1 MAELHLKLRKF
12 NVKAMYRDPMVFI
25 IGKRR
30 TGKSVLIADLLFHR
44 NSCGVAVSGT
54 ECVEPIYGKFM
65 QKQYI
70 YDTYTPELI
79 ENVIKRQF
87 YIKRQFD
94 KDITETGTSN
104 IDQRTFIVLDNC
116 FHDDKWSK
124 DVGIRFLF
132 MNGRCISTT
141 CIFAMSYGMPIP
153 PNLRGNIDYVF
164 IFRESHLA
172 NRERIWRQYAMDIF
186 SEFDTFCQVM
196 DQCTLNFECLVIDKT
211 SSSSK
216 IEDRVFWYKAEIHP
230 DADVSDVSAVS
241 TTTDAPDVSVGTTT
255 TP

>member
-12 NVKAMYRDPMVFI
+12 NVKALYRDPMVFI

-54 ECVEPIYGKFM
+54 EEPVYGKFM

-79 ENVIKRQF
+79 ENVIKRQGN
-87 YIKRQFD
+87 IKRQFD
-94 KDITETGTSN
+94 KDITETGTSS
-104 IDQRTFIVLDNC
+104 IDQRTFIVLDDC
-116 FHDDKWSK
+116 FQDDKWSK

-132 MNGRCISTT
+132 MNGRCISTS
-141 CIFAMSYGMPIP
+141 CIFAMSYAMGMP

-164 IFRESHLA
+164 IFRESIMA

-196 DQCTLNFECLVIDKT
+196 DQCTLNFECLVIDKR

-230 DADVSDVSAVS
+230 DADAVGA
-241 TTTDAPDVSVGTTT
+241 TTTDAPDGSVGTTT
-255 TP
+255 TPSS